1 MEKTERNYRLM
12 IIDDEPIVGKRL
24 RMVFEKLGY
33 EVEVFTS
40 GREALKR
47 LEAEPFDIV
56 VTDLKMDIDGL
67 EVFEKAKNLNPRA
80 KVIVITG
87 YADADSAR
95 KAFQEGVFDFIPKPF
110 RLDDLKKAVFRAL
123 AELEKEDRSGS

>member
-1 MEKTERNYRLM
+1 M

-24 RMVFEKLGY
+24 RLVFEKLGY

-95 KAFQEGVFDFIPKPF
+95 KAFQGGVFDFIPKPF

>member
-1 MEKTERNYRLM
+1 MATGKYRLM

-24 RMVFEKLGY
+24 KLVFEKMGY
-33 EVEVFTS
+33 KVEVFTS
-40 GREALKR
+40 GQEALRR
-47 LEAEPFDIV
+47 LEEGPFDIV
-56 VTDLKMDIDGL
+56 VTDLKMDIDGM
-67 EVFEKAKNLNPRA
+67 EVFERAKKLNPRA
-80 KVIVITG
+80 KVIIITG

-123 AELEKEDRSGS
+123 AELEKVNQT